1 MRVNVTLGPDMR
13 SPLDGIGSPF
23 GPSGRPG
30 WVAPGSAWTS
40 VFSDNRYYRKQ
51 GGILPATSVLATT
64 RSSPIILP
72 DAAGVYQSLGN
83 DTLPRTD
90 RGLYA
95 NGQVTN
101 GIRNP
106 RAEGATV
113 GVVGSGGVVPTNWT
127 VNGRSTTVTV
137 AEVGTEF
144 GLPYIDLYFIG
155 NTGAAGGG
163 LLVDF
168 EPTASQIVAAAG
180 EVWTTSV
187 FFRWLSAPSGPVSPP
202 VISQIFRDSSNAAL
216 LTSEQEFSAA
226 AFVRADVVA
235 TAPASTAKITS
246 RLRVPVGSD
255 SVIDARMR
263 VYAPQTVRS
272 NFACPPVLPP
282 VGTPGAST
290 LLASD
295 IRAVQGTR
303 PSNGQNEP
311 FPGWEAAG
319 LNDGLTVLLDFEN
332 RMQQGS
338 PRTAVSLTNASNDVV
353 AILNTSSAGTSFLLT
368 AGGGSDTFPGSQTG
382 GRSRA
387 ACRVMPDGA
396 FAMTQEGQGSVIT
409 GTKAS
414 PISLVSTARLT
425 IGNGPAL
432 NQPWNDWIYE
442 LQVCK
447 PLSDAELLAWVNA

>member
-1 MRVNVTLGPDMR
+1 MSVVQLPPFDLRVTYPWMEPDTLFAAKYDDEGEYWLDAAGGPIAEGSIFSVTR
-13 SPLDGIGSPF
+13 
-23 GPSGRPG
+23 PSG
-30 WVAPGSAWTS
+30 
-40 VFSDNRYYRKQ
+40 
-51 GGILPATSVLATT
+51 
-64 RSSPIILP
+64 IILP
-72 DAAGVYQSLGN
+72 DSDGIYQSLGN
-83 DTLPRTD
+83 NVLPRTD

-137 AEVGTEF
+137 ADAGTEF

-187 FFRWLSAPSGPVSPP
+187 FFRWLSAPSGHVLPP
-202 VISQIFRDSSNAAL
+202 VISQIFRNSSNTAL
-216 LTSEQEFSAA
+216 QTSEQEFSAA
-226 AFVRADVVA
+226 AFVRANVVA
-235 TAPASTAKITS
+235 TAPASTAKITP

-272 NFACPPVLPP
+272 NFAHPPVLPA
-282 VGTPGAST
+282 VGVPGAST

-303 PSNGQNEP
+303 PSNGQPEP

-319 LNDGLTVLLDFEN
+319 LDSGFARKIIINLDRLSPAAARTIMVVGTDNDNSILVFYDTDNRVKLRLRKSATDIFTLQTGVISTLGAKDIDFRAKPGDWWIGATGVVGESGASGEVL
-332 RMQQGS
+332 
-338 PRTAVSLTNASNDVV
+338 PSNMTM
-353 AILNTSSAGTSFLLT
+353 LR
-368 AGGGSDTFPGSQTG
+368 PGSNFGNTTPWNGWIEMEQL
-382 GRSRA
+382 RA
-387 ACRVMPDGA
+387 A
-396 FAMTQEGQGSVIT
+396 
-409 GTKAS
+409 
-414 PISLVSTARLT
+414 
-425 IGNGPAL
+425 
-432 NQPWNDWIYE
+432 
-442 LQVCK
+442 
-447 PLSDAELLAWVNA
+447 